1 MSEFAAVEATVV
13 VPPTVSTP
21 VSLIEPPEVTLRFWP
36 IVEVPSTV
44 AVVLVNC
51 ALLAPLFVRLT
62 APVRLFAACSRV
74 VSAPPAKLLVRPTV
88 AAAEGVDVAGR
99 GIIRNKPTLEGP

>member
-62 APVRLFAACSRV
+62 APVRLFAAGGVMAALPPEKMV
-74 VSAPPAKLLVRPTV
+74 VPPTAAAPAGV
-88 AAAEGVDVAGR
+88 AAPFDVALGFWR
-99 GIIRNKPTLEGP
+99 AVEA